1 MILSGRRRAGAMS
14 PLALCLSLL
23 LFISSASAAVLGI
36 DFGTEHIKAVLVKPG
51 IPFDIVLTK
60 DSKRKEVAAVAFKPT
75 RDAKGNFITEAGSY
89 PERAYGGDALSLQG
103 RFPGEVFPNL
113 KFLLG
118 IPSGNEGQ
126 STTSIY
132 KERYPGLQLQAS
144 EELGTTVIKSSAF
157 PEDERAFSVEELV
170 AMQLANIKR
179 NAQNMAGKGSS
190 VDDVVVTI
198 PPFYTADER
207 QAIMKAAGFA
217 GFQVNGLISD
227 GLAVGLDYAKPRT
240 FPEVTKGEQP
250 EYHMVFDMGAG
261 STTATI
267 MRFQSRSVKDT
278 GRFNKTVQEVAVVG
292 AGWDRTLGGDA
303 LNHVIV
309 DDYVK
314 KLLTKP
320 ALKSRGTT
328 EDEIKQ
334 NGRIMARFWKEAE
347 RARQILSANSEVNSG
362 FEEIM
367 PDIDFRTKMSRTEF
381 EKLTESFADRV
392 QTPIKDALKMAD
404 LKVEDLNSV
413 ILHGGAVRTP
423 FVQTKLQGAVDDQ
436 AKLRSNVNADESA
449 VFGAAFKA
457 AALSPSFKVKEIR
470 DSDVAGYAATLVY
483 DDQGK
488 ERRKPLFEPNSPVG
502 SGSTTKQVSFKDK
515 EDFSFGFVQN
525 VGGVDRP
532 TLRVQSSNL
541 TASVEELIRIAGCG
555 KESIDTKFSVR
566 LGLPLGLPD
575 VTGGS
580 VSCEVDPSKKTG
592 SIGDSVKGWL
602 GFGKGDQQPL
612 DDEADGPVEQVDAKA
627 SASSGS
633 AASSSTAAAS
643 SSKAPE
649 PPKKQTEVIPLKWTS
664 TTEGNPQPAPD
675 AITQVLQRLKDFDLS
690 DKARYAR
697 DEAQNVLESYTY
709 TVRDFLENKVY
720 EKVSTKE
727 QRDLISSTLQSTKE
741 WMESGDLSKA
751 STETLKEKREA
762 LKKLVEPIQLRL
774 RESTGRSE
782 TVEGLQK
789 SLDKLQKGI
798 LRLESAASKAAAS
811 IASAATASSE
821 TSTTAGSKAPSDLD
835 ELEGAETE
843 TSPTPSETP
852 AAINP
857 YEGMDLTTVNET
869 YNSISTWLKETIAE
883 QEKLKPYED
892 PVFLSRDAQRKS
904 EQIARALEDL
914 VQKTTKAKAA
924 KAKKPKTT
932 KSKTTKP
939 SKATA
944 DRAAD
949 GEEPVPADAA
959 PEDSSA
965 AKQHETHEAADPE
978 AAEAPE
984 QKPVKGGE
992 SIEDMLK
999 WMKKDGKKETPDREH
1014 EEL

>member
-1 MILSGRRRAGAMS
+1 MSPLGRRRAGAMS
-14 PLALCLSLL
+14 PLALCLSFL

-60 DSKRKEVAAVAFKPT
+60 DSKRKEVAAVAFKPI
-75 RDAKGNFITEAGSY
+75 RDSKGNFITDAGSY

-118 IPSGNEGQ
+118 IPSGSEGDA
-126 STTSIY
+126 TRSIY
-132 KERYPGLQLQAS
+132 KHRYPGLQMQES
-144 EELGTTVIKSSAF
+144 TELGTTVIKSSAF
-157 PEDERAFSVEELV
+157 PEDARAFSVEELV
-170 AMQLANIKR
+170 AMELANIKR
-179 NAQNMAGKGSS
+179 NAQNMAGMGSS
-190 VDDVVVTI
+190 VDDVVITI

-240 FPEVTKGEQP
+240 FPEVTKGENP

-261 STTATI
+261 STTATV

-328 EDEIKQ
+328 EDDIKK

-347 RARQILSANSEVNSG
+347 RARQILSANTEVSSG

-367 PDIDFRTKMSRTEF
+367 PDIDFRCKMSRAEY

-392 QTPIKDALKMAD
+392 QIPLKDALKMAD

-423 FVQTKLQGAVDDQ
+423 FVQTKLQGVVVDSG
-436 AKLRSNVNADESA
+436 KLRSNVNADESA

-483 DDQGK
+483 DDHGK
-488 ERRKPLFEPNSPVG
+488 ERRKPLFEANSPVG
-502 SGSTTKQVSFKDK
+502 AGSTTKQVTFKDQ
-515 EDFSFGFVQN
+515 EDFSFGFVQS

-532 TLRVQSSNL
+532 VMKVQSNNL

-575 VTGGS
+575 ISGGS
-580 VSCEVDPSKKTG
+580 VSCEIDPSKKTG

-602 GFGKGDQQPL
+602 GFGKGDQQPIGG
-612 DDEADGPVEQVDAKA
+612 DEADGPIEQVDAKE
-627 SASSGS
+627 SASSDS
-633 AASSSTAAAS
+633 AISPSMDSAS

-664 TTEGNPQPAPD
+664 LPDGNPQPAPD
-675 AITQVLQRLKDFDLS
+675 AIMQMLQRLKDFDLS

-697 DEAQNVLESYTY
+697 DEAQNILESYTY
-709 TVRDFLENKVY
+709 TVRDFLENQVY
-720 EKVSTKE
+720 EKVSTKS
-727 QRDLISSTLQSTKE
+727 QRDVISSTLQSTKE

-751 STETLKEKREA
+751 TTETLKEKREA
-762 LKKLVEPIQLRL
+762 LKKLVEPVQLRL
-774 RESTGRSE
+774 KESTGRSE

-789 SLDKLQKGI
+789 SLDQLQKGI

-811 IASAATASSE
+811 LASAATASTKTS
-821 TSTTAGSKAPSDLD
+821 STTEAKASSDADDLEELD
-835 ELEGAETE
+835 TE
-843 TSPTPSETP
+843 TPPTPSETP
-852 AAINP
+852 AAIDP
-857 YEGMDLTTVNET
+857 YEGMDLTVVNET
-869 YNSISTWLKETIAE
+869 YNSISKWLKETVAE

-904 EQIARALEDL
+904 EEIAKALQDL

-932 KSKTTKP
+932 KSKTAKP

-944 DRAAD
+944 DPAAD
-949 GEEPVPADAA
+949 AEEPVPA
-959 PEDSSA
+959 
-965 AKQHETHEAADPE
+965 EAAAEDPAAAELLRTNEAANSE
-978 AAEAPE
+978 AAEVPE

-999 WMKKDGKKETPDREH
+999 WMKKDGKEEPDREH